1 LETGRIQTLEDFR
14 GFVNTRANQLRLTDP
29 RPVKVTDPEAE
40 LSNLFTLLV
49 DEAEPSPARSQHAT
63 TRIKREFS
71 NLLTIHNLD
80 AVVQRNFEVELPRL
94 GRQRYPFA
102 FRNGQPNVIEPES
115 FESLSQKEIIER
127 ACRLLIEGQNLEKQ
141 EEPIKLNIIGSFKPE
156 QGERV
161 RQVRHILE
169 ESSIELYTAGEM
181 ENLIKVI
188 EEKAHL

>member
-1 LETGRIQTLEDFR
+1 
-14 GFVNTRANQLRLTDP
+14 VS
-29 RPVKVTDPEAE
+29 DPEAE

-49 DEAEPSPARSQHAT
+49 DESEPSHTRTQHAT
-63 TRIKREFS
+63 TRIKKEFGD
-71 NLLTIHNLD
+71 LLTIHNLD
-80 AVVQRNFEVELPRL
+80 SVVQRNFEVELPRL

-102 FRNGQPNVIEPES
+102 FRNGRPNVIEPES
-115 FESLSQKEIIER
+115 FESLNQKEIVER

-141 EEPIKLNIIGSFKPE
+141 DEPIKLNIIGSFKPE

-169 ESSIELYTAGEM
+169 ESSIELYTAVEM
-181 ENLIKVI
+181 ANLIKVI